1 MRARV
6 TAWFKANGRLIL
18 VTFEVFWILV
28 FVLDR
33 VTSANSVDV
42 PQFIYVN
49 F

>member
-1 MRARV
+1 MWKKTVSWFMTNKRV
-6 TAWFKANGRLIL
+6 VVI
-18 VTFEVFWILV
+18 TFEVFWILV

-33 VTSANSVDV
+33 MTSGNSSAI